1 MAAPQLR
8 LEVSLNL
15 SGFRSEIQKLTNIA
29 QSEFAPKIN
38 VKFNRR
44 TLDTEL
50 NNLQA
55 AIKRRVYRIEIGGN
69 IDALPDKIRDLKKEL
84 ASLESFKID
93 LGIGAV
99 QSLSKKDA
107 SKIKSDLRA
116 EILGTQKKIYVPV
129 SIRPSIAR
137 QDVRDFKN
145 AVQSQLTGLSVK
157 VKADL
162 EAASI
167 SGGAKSRSDIDA
179 DVRRKLQEISEIG
192 AQRMAGGGGGVTE
205 AARRQ
210 QLRRSLA
217 TGGFDIG
224 GLKDIGKQLGV
235 AGVGRFK
242 NVNSLINKIVTD
254 SSIEMVKKY
263 LDPQAVMRSSDR
275 SGLGK
280 VLDIFARGV
289 FNMLGMDPASIRAQ
303 QQSSRQKAFTPAGL
317 LPEYTS
323 RGAREEIMRRL
334 GGADGGRDGK
344 LALSNEAM
352 GQRISAILQEYFKI
366 AEVQVRE
373 SFNPR
378 ELKQSLNVFSYI
390 VQSLRDAET
399 RTKQARVDES
409 VDSLMNTISQSLK
422 IAEATARIRLAQVRE
437 LPQRPSQGMLPG
449 TRIAGLL
456 SPESAGRYRGGGA
469 VETREELFARRER
482 EARMRSALRGLSV
495 SSERGLELPGT
506 TFMGDDFTRG
516 GGRDRVTG
524 SGQPPQRG
532 GAIMRHPGGPQL
544 GPASRLPSD
553 YFDKGSTT
561 DKYREGLRLA
571 AAATDS
577 FRAGQIPFLS
587 GLKSIAG
594 EFGEATKQVLLYG
607 TAYKGLAF
615 ITSLPG
621 QILNAAKSQQQF
633 NNGLQTA
640 TQSTGTFAKELLY
653 VDNVQRAFGLN
664 LQTTRTGFT
673 RLFASMAPTG
683 FDSGSIEKLFT
694 GISAATASLQLTPD
708 KAERVIYAFGQMA
721 SKGQIMSEELKG
733 QLGDVLPGAL
743 SLFADAAGMSVKE
756 FSEAMEKGEFV
767 GDRFRE
773 VFAKVSDELMNR
785 FGTGAQAAARSLQ
798 GLINVVGGDFQ
809 RTLESFAP
817 LANAAAESILKPL
830 GGAFRQLSVA
840 ARLAT
845 GEKGRLGGQ
854 VTQQEEL
861 VRDLGAEASLGG
873 PDAEEA
879 KKQYEG
885 AKQALE
891 ALKIQLENFNELA
904 KDPAVI
910 KQAENIKAFTDE
922 IGKAASFVQNFVSSI
937 GSALSPILAFLG
949 TNLTSVIGTVISLTL
964 AFQGA
969 RLGLLAF
976 VGVMTVIKGA
986 VAAVGLL
993 SLVQQVGSFSAAL
1006 AVNGTLGKTVATIF
1020 TALGV
1025 SAKFAGGQ
1033 IVFASGATMS
1043 FGLAAKALL
1052 ATTGLG
1058 LLILV
1063 IGSVG
1068 AAFAAMG
1075 EDAKRAAEDAK
1086 QAAKDMAEA
1095 ARTGNVFQVEA
1106 GIRQA
1111 QADVPLIKEAQS
1123 IVKRGQLGV
1132 AFETLDRGTL
1142 TEEDQAI
1149 LSAAGLSLPDGVVY
1163 KKDLLKQL
1171 NDLLAVRNS
1180 VLSKGKAQ
1188 LALAEKQRKRTGEG
1202 IPSLGLKSTELPEKD
1217 DAAEQR
1223 GKTLL
1228 NAIEQREEAIADARK
1243 QREESIASIRKNAA
1257 EEFMRMEQALADR
1270 RLNIEREI
1278 IAVKRKSADTLED
1291 IQRQIRIARG
1301 EDSDIVGD
1309 EQKVAD
1315 IYRKERDANLEIT
1328 QRIADEEKEQARNI
1342 AAFQKKVANDIQS
1355 ANEAHTK
1362 RMGEIQ
1368 QGYAKQVA
1376 KIVEEGST
1384 KAGQRLAKAAQM
1396 ASLYMQRG
1404 TQNNLIGGT
1413 TGFVIPERT
1422 NGVYDFGTQG
1432 PRSKEQVRKDP
1443 SFKDLPTSID
1453 NLLRIDDKLDQLKKD
1468 LNMSRKPDIG
1478 QQFTAMLEAEGGYES
1493 VAMTRGQ
1500 AAIIIKK
1507 LETAAIQKNITPDAF
1522 AVALQQVGGFAQSP
1536 DESRRAI
1543 RNMMATPG
1551 AGMAVRSPGL
1561 LRNLAT
1567 RQLSQDQANIQASGV
1582 NPASLKKQIEP
1593 MLAIMSQLQKDNL
1606 LRKNV
1611 SVKETKE
1618 QIQKPL
1624 YGALMDWIKANLN
1637 NTTLQEILKRSIFGA
1652 NAETYGVKGLLP
1664 LAAGFEPKSFGVGLT
1679 PFAQKE
1685 KQEYEQRKRYEATPA
1700 GRAAK
1705 AAEEEY
1711 ARQQREF
1718 RKQLDKKFGRQ
1729 SASDVPEGFDT
1740 SKVATDFGT
1749 IAAASIL
1756 RGVLDVS
1763 RVPDASRSAQIAQA
1777 HNVNVGNRVGYYQP
1791 QSQQTSPAGAPYDMT
1806 AGSPEAARTTESRG
1820 RLQSTVQDTGAVLT
1834 AKELEL
1840 LYARITEDSAKASA
1854 EMTKQIDLIKKQ
1866 AALIRNGINSE
1877 LAAEFV
1883 QLEANYNKEVDR
1895 IEARKLE
1902 VAAKKILIKEAE
1914 KLRDTLKAQTKERI
1928 LQSKILAGE
1937 QAIEK
1942 LKEEIK
1948 LLLIINDEERKLAEL
1963 REQYGDAKAQ
1973 EVFDLTKIKEN
1984 IEATRALVDGFV
1996 SGTASDYKGFL
2007 KAVISGEDAVDALKQ
2022 FQAGLTDKVLTI
2034 FLDFTMA
2041 PVEKFFKESLGKL
2054 FLPKAENIPGLNV
2067 PKETTKD
2074 PVQATNSNT
2083 NATLANTEALNKV
2096 VGALTGT
2103 APVTAPTAPAPAS
2116 PTATAGP
2123 IALPAVPFDPNTATA
2138 PVAAASKELNTALTT
2153 NIPNALKKSADE
2165 TNKAVPTFQ
2174 ESLGKVTAG
2183 IGIAAGSI
2191 MGIAAGIGQIKEGG
2205 TSNVLGGIGSVL
2217 MSLGGAVGGFAG
2229 FLKGANGGIAGGGWK
2244 PFPVTAFANGG
2255 MVNGPTLGLVG
2266 EGKYNEAIVPLP
2278 DGKSIPVQMR
2288 GGGGGGGGL
2297 REAMSGSNGRAGG
2310 SPILN
2315 MSFQSTNINGV
2326 EYVSRD
2332 QLEQAMAA
2340 TRRQA
2345 ASDGANRGMSMT
2357 LDKLQQSPSTRS
2369 RLGIGGR

>member
-1 MAAPQLR
+1 
-8 LEVSLNL
+8 
-15 SGFRSEIQKLTNIA
+15 
-29 QSEFAPKIN
+29 
-38 VKFNRR
+38 
-44 TLDTEL
+44 
-50 NNLQA
+50 
-55 AIKRRVYRIEIGGN
+55 
-69 IDALPDKIRDLKKEL
+69 
-84 ASLESFKID
+84 
-93 LGIGAV
+93 
-99 QSLSKKDA
+99 
-107 SKIKSDLRA
+107 
-116 EILGTQKKIYVPV
+116 
-129 SIRPSIAR
+129 
-137 QDVRDFKN
+137 
-145 AVQSQLTGLSVK
+145 
-157 VKADL
+157 
-162 EAASI
+162 
-167 SGGAKSRSDIDA
+167 
-179 DVRRKLQEISEIG
+179 
-192 AQRMAGGGGGVTE
+192 
-205 AARRQ
+205 
-210 QLRRSLA
+210 
-217 TGGFDIG
+217 
-224 GLKDIGKQLGV
+224 
-235 AGVGRFK
+235 
-242 NVNSLINKIVTD
+242 
-254 SSIEMVKKY
+254 
-263 LDPQAVMRSSDR
+263 
-275 SGLGK
+275 
-280 VLDIFARGV
+280 
-289 FNMLGMDPASIRAQ
+289 
-303 QQSSRQKAFTPAGL
+303 
-317 LPEYTS
+317 
-323 RGAREEIMRRL
+323 
-334 GGADGGRDGK
+334 
-344 LALSNEAM
+344 
-352 GQRISAILQEYFKI
+352 
-366 AEVQVRE
+366 
-373 SFNPR
+373 
-378 ELKQSLNVFSYI
+378 
-390 VQSLRDAET
+390 
-399 RTKQARVDES
+399 
-409 VDSLMNTISQSLK
+409 
-422 IAEATARIRLAQVRE
+422 
-437 LPQRPSQGMLPG
+437 
-449 TRIAGLL
+449 
-456 SPESAGRYRGGGA
+456 
-469 VETREELFARRER
+469 
-482 EARMRSALRGLSV
+482 
-495 SSERGLELPGT
+495 
-506 TFMGDDFTRG
+506 
-516 GGRDRVTG
+516 
-524 SGQPPQRG
+524 
-532 GAIMRHPGGPQL
+532 
-544 GPASRLPSD
+544 
-553 YFDKGSTT
+553 
-561 DKYREGLRLA
+561 
-571 AAATDS
+571 
-577 FRAGQIPFLS
+577 
-587 GLKSIAG
+587 
-594 EFGEATKQVLLYG
+594 VLLYG

-615 ITSLPG
+615 VTSLPG

-743 SLFADAAGMSVKE
+743 SLFADAAGMSVKQ
-756 FSEAMEKGEFV
+756 FSEAMERGEFV
-767 GDRFRE
+767 GSRFRE

-854 VTQQEEL
+854 VTKQEQL
-861 VRDLGAEASLGG
+861 VQDLGAEASLGG
-873 PDAEEA
+873 PNAEKA
-879 KKQYEG
+879 KEQYEG
-885 AKQALE
+885 AKLSLE
-891 ALKIQLENFNELA
+891 ALKVQLENFNELA

-910 KQAENIKAFTDE
+910 RQAENIKAFTDE

-937 GSALSPILAFLG
+937 GSALSPVLTLLG

-986 VAAVGLL
+986 VATVGLL
-993 SLVQQVGSFSAAL
+993 NLVQQVGSFSAAL
-1006 AVNGTLGKTVATIF
+1006 AVNGTLGKTVASMF

-1025 SAKFAGGQ
+1025 SAKFAGGK

-1043 FGLAAKALL
+1043 FGFAVKALL

-1095 ARTGNVFQVEA
+1095 ARTGNVPQVEA

-1111 QADVPLIKEAQS
+1111 QADVPLIKEAQA
-1123 IVKRGQLGV
+1123 IVNKRAGQGDKLGRGILD
-1132 AFETLDRGTL
+1132 AATLSD
-1142 TEEDQAI
+1142 EEQNI
-1149 LSAAGLSLPDGVVY
+1149 LNALGLSLPNGIGY

-1171 NDLLAVRNS
+1171 NDLLAIRNS

-1188 LALAEKQRKRTGEG
+1188 LALAEKQRKRTGQA
-1202 IPSLGLKSTELPEKD
+1202 IPDLGLKGTDPPEEDKQ
-1217 DAAEQR
+1217 AAQR
-1223 GKTLL
+1223 GTSLL
-1228 NAIEQREEAIADARK
+1228 NAIEQREEAIAAARK
-1243 QREESIASIRKNAA
+1243 QREESIANIRKNAA

-1270 RLNIEREI
+1270 RLKIEREI
-1278 IAVKRKSADTLED
+1278 VDVKRKSADTLED

-1315 IYRKERDANLEIT
+1315 ISRRERDANLEIT

-1342 AAFQKKVANDIQS
+1342 AGFQKKVAKDIQS

-1368 QGYAKQVA
+1368 SGYAKQVA
-1376 KIVEEGST
+1376 KIIEEGT
-1384 KAGQRLAKAAQM
+1384 GKAAKRM
-1396 ASLYMQRG
+1396 AYAGELAAKYIERASLLQARASV
-1404 TQNNLIGGT
+1404 
-1413 TGFVIPERT
+1413 VIPD
-1422 NGVYDFGTQG
+1422 G
-1432 PRSKEQVRKDP
+1432 S
-1443 SFKDLPTSID
+1443 SLPTIPRPVASGSELVYP
-1453 NLLRIDDKLDQLKKD
+1453 NLKPNEVPDQFKRIDRRVIELERNLQS
-1468 LNMSRKPDIG
+1468 SRRTPDIG
-1478 QQFTAMLEAEGGYES
+1478 EQLAGMLSAEGGYED

-1507 LETAAIQKNITPDAF
+1507 LEAAAVQRNITPDAF
-1522 AVALQQVGGFAQSP
+1522 ADALHRIGDFAQSP
-1536 DESRRAI
+1536 DASRRTI

-1551 AGMAVRSPGL
+1551 AGMAIRSPGL

-1567 RQLSQDQANIQASGV
+1567 RQLGQDQANIQASGV

-1593 MLAIMSQLQKDNL
+1593 MLAIISQLQKDNL
-1606 LRKNV
+1606 LRKDV
-1611 SVKETKE
+1611 SRDETKE

-1637 NTTLQEILKRSIFGA
+1637 NTQLQDILKRSIFG
-1652 NAETYGVKGLLP
+1652 EGSK
-1664 LAAGFEPKSFGVGLT
+1664 
-1679 PFAQKE
+1679 
-1685 KQEYEQRKRYEATPA
+1685 
-1700 GRAAK
+1700 GRAEK
-1705 AAEEEY
+1705 AAAEEY
-1711 ARQQREF
+1711 ARKFREG
-1718 RKQLDKKFGRQ
+1718 REEMQKRFGPR
-1729 SASDVPEGFDT
+1729 SEVDVPGSFDV

-1763 RVPDASRSAQIAQA
+1763 RVPDASRGAQIAQA
-1777 HNVNVGNRVGYYQP
+1777 HNVNVGDRVGYYQP
-1791 QSQQTSPAGAPYDMT
+1791 QSQKVDT
-1806 AGSPEAARTTESRG
+1806 ASTPEAIRTTESRG
-1820 RLQSTVQDTGAVLT
+1820 RLQSTVQNTAAGLT
-1834 AKELEL
+1834 AASLEL
-1840 LYARITEDSAKASA
+1840 LYAQILGDSAKASA
-1854 EMTKQIDLIKKQ
+1854 EMTRQIGLIKKQ
-1866 AALIRNGINSE
+1866 AALIKSGINSE

-1883 QLEANYNKEVDR
+1883 QLEANYNKQVER
-1895 IEARKLE
+1895 IKARKLE
-1902 VAAKKILIKEAE
+1902 AAVEQLLIKEAG

-1928 LQSKILAGE
+1928 LQSKILDGE
-1937 QAIEK
+1937 KAIEN

-1973 EVFDLTKIKEN
+1973 EVFNLAKIKEN

-1996 SGTASDYKGFL
+1996 SGASSDYKDFL

-2022 FQAGLTDKVLTI
+2022 FQAGLKDKVLTI

-2041 PVEKFFKESLGKL
+2041 PVEKFFKESLGNL
-2054 FLPKAENIPGLNV
+2054 FLPKAENIPGLDV
-2067 PKETTKD
+2067 AKEVTKD

-2083 NATLANTEALNKV
+2083 NATVANTAALEKV
-2096 VGALTGT
+2096 AGVLTGT
-2103 APVTAPTAPAPAS
+2103 SLSPSTSELGSTLSTNVTGTIENV
-2116 PTATAGP
+2116 TEQT
-2123 IALPAVPFDPNTATA
+2123 
-2138 PVAAASKELNTALTT
+2138 
-2153 NIPNALKKSADE
+2153 
-2165 TNKAVPTFQ
+2165 KAEGVKFS
-2174 ESLGKVTAG
+2174 ESLGKTVGA

-2229 FLKGANGGIAGGGWK
+2229 FLKGANGGVAGGGWK
-2244 PFPVTAFANGG
+2244 PFPVRAFANGG

-2278 DGKSIPVQMR
+2278 DGRSIPVQMK
-2288 GGGGGGGGL
+2288 GGGGGL
-2297 REAMSGSNGRAGG
+2297 REAMSGSNGRASG

-2332 QLEQAMAA
+2332 QLEAAMAQ
-2340 TRRQA
+2340 TRKQA
-2345 ASDGANRGMSMT
+2345 SRDGANRGMSMT
-2357 LDKLQQSPSTRS
+2357 LDKLQQSPQTRN
-2369 RLGIGGR
+2369 RLGMR

>member
-8 LEVSLNL
+8 LDVSLNL
-15 SGFRSEIQKLTNIA
+15 TGFRSEIQKLTNIA

-38 VKFNRR
+38 VKFNRQ

-55 AIKRRVYRIEIGGN
+55 AIKRRTYRIEIGGN
-69 IDALPDKIRDLKKEL
+69 IDSLPDKIKALKEQL
-84 ASLESFKID
+84 SSLESFKID

-99 QSLSKKDA
+99 KSLSKKDA
-107 SKIKSDLRA
+107 SKINSELRA
-116 EILGTQKKIYVPV
+116 QVLGEQKKIYVPV
-129 SIRPSIAR
+129 SIKPSVVKK
-137 QDVRDFKN
+137 DVLDFKN
-145 AVQSQLTGLSVK
+145 AVQSKLSGITVK

-167 SGGAKSRSDIDA
+167 SGGAKSRADINA

-205 AARRQ
+205 AARRA
-210 QLRRSLA
+210 QLKRSLE

-224 GLKDIGKQLGV
+224 GLKDIGKQLGISN
-235 AGVGRFK
+235 AGRYK
-242 NVNSLINKIVTD
+242 NANSLINKIVAD
-254 SSIEMVKKY
+254 ASIEMVKKY
-263 LDPQAVMRSSDR
+263 LDPQAVMRNSDR
-275 SGLGK
+275 SGLSK
-280 VLDIFARGV
+280 VLDTFARGV
-289 FNMLGMDPASIRAQ
+289 FNMLGIDPASIRAQ
-303 QQSSRQKAFTPAGL
+303 QQASRQKAFTPAGL

-344 LALSNEAM
+344 LALNNEAM
-352 GQRISAILQEYFKI
+352 GQRIGAILQEYFKV

-390 VQSLRDAET
+390 VQSLQDAET

-422 IAEATARIRLAQVRE
+422 IAEATVRIRLAQVRE

-532 GAIMRHPGGPQL
+532 DAIMRHPGGPQL

-553 YFDKGSTT
+553 YFEKGGTT

-587 GLKSIAG
+587 GLKNIAG

-743 SLFADAAGMSVKE
+743 SLFADAAGMSVKQ
-756 FSEAMEKGEFV
+756 FSEAMERGEFV
-767 GDRFRE
+767 GSRFRE
-773 VFAKVSDELMNR
+773 VFAKVSDELMDR

-845 GEKGRLGGQ
+845 GEKGRMGGQ
-854 VTQQEEL
+854 ITQQEKL
-861 VRDLGAEASLGG
+861 VQDLGAEASLGG
-873 PDAEEA
+873 PDADKA
-879 KKQYEG
+879 KEQYEG

-910 KQAENIKAFTDE
+910 RQAENIKAFTDE
-922 IGKAASFVQNFVSSI
+922 IGKAASFVQNFVSSV
-937 GSALSPILAFLG
+937 GNVLSPVLTFLG
-949 TNLTSVIGTVISLTL
+949 TNLTSAIGTVISLTL

-1006 AVNGTLGKTVATIF
+1006 AVNGTLGKTVATMF

-1025 SAKFAGGQ
+1025 SAKFVGGQ

-1095 ARTGNVFQVEA
+1095 ARTGNVPQVEA

-1180 VLSKGKAQ
+1180 VLSKGNAQ

-1202 IPSLGLKSTELPEKD
+1202 IPSLGLKSTEPPEKD

-1228 NAIEQREEAIADARK
+1228 NVIEQREEAIADARK

-1257 EEFMRMEQALADR
+1257 EEFMRMEQSLADR

-1278 IAVKRKSADTLED
+1278 IAVKQKSADTLKD

-1368 QGYAKQVA
+1368 RSYAKQVA
-1376 KIVEEGST
+1376 KIIEDGTS
-1384 KAGQRLAKAAQM
+1384 KAAKRM
-1396 ASLYMQRG
+1396 AYAGELAAKYIERASLLQARASV
-1404 TQNNLIGGT
+1404 
-1413 TGFVIPERT
+1413 VIPD
-1422 NGVYDFGTQG
+1422 G
-1432 PRSKEQVRKDP
+1432 S
-1443 SFKDLPTSID
+1443 SLPTIPRPVASGSELVYP
-1453 NLLRIDDKLDQLKKD
+1453 NLTPDEVPDQFKRIDRRVIELERNLRS
-1468 LNMSRKPDIG
+1468 SRQTPDIG
-1478 QQFTAMLEAEGGYES
+1478 EQLAGMLSAEGG
-1493 VAMTRGQ
+1493 
-1500 AAIIIKK
+1500 
-1507 LETAAIQKNITPDAF
+1507 F
-1522 AVALQQVGGFAQSP
+1522 
-1536 DESRRAI
+1536 
-1543 RNMMATPG
+1543 
-1551 AGMAVRSPGL
+1551 
-1561 LRNLAT
+1561 
-1567 RQLSQDQANIQASGV
+1567 
-1582 NPASLKKQIEP
+1582 
-1593 MLAIMSQLQKDNL
+1593 
-1606 LRKNV
+1606 
-1611 SVKETKE
+1611 
-1618 QIQKPL
+1618 
-1624 YGALMDWIKANLN
+1624 
-1637 NTTLQEILKRSIFGA
+1637 
-1652 NAETYGVKGLLP
+1652 
-1664 LAAGFEPKSFGVGLT
+1664 
-1679 PFAQKE
+1679 
-1685 KQEYEQRKRYEATPA
+1685 
-1700 GRAAK
+1700 
-1705 AAEEEY
+1705 
-1711 ARQQREF
+1711 
-1718 RKQLDKKFGRQ
+1718 
-1729 SASDVPEGFDT
+1729 DV

-1777 HNVNVGNRVGYYQP
+1777 HNVNVGDQAGYYQP
-1791 QSQQTSPAGAPYDMT
+1791 QSQQTSPAGAPYGAT
-1806 AGSPEAARTTESRG
+1806 LGTPEAARTTESRE
-1820 RLQSTVQDTGAVLT
+1820 RLQSTVQDTEAVLR
-1834 AKELEL
+1834 AKNLEL
-1840 LYARITEDSAKASA
+1840 LYAQITQDSAKASA
-1854 EMTKQIDLIKKQ
+1854 EMTKQIDLIKEQ

-1877 LAAEFV
+1877 LAAEFI

-1895 IEARKLE
+1895 IKARKLA
-1902 VAAKKILIKEAE
+1902 VAIEELLIKEAE
-1914 KLRDTLKAQTKERI
+1914 KLRDTLKVQTKERI

-1937 QAIEK
+1937 QTIEK

-1948 LLLIINDEERKLAEL
+1948 LLLIINNEERKLAEL

-1996 SGTASDYKGFL
+1996 SGIASDYKGFL

-2022 FQAGLTDKVLTI
+2022 FQEGLKDRVLTI
-2034 FLDFTMA
+2034 FLDFAMA
-2041 PVEKFFKESLGKL
+2041 PVEKFMKEAMEGL
-2054 FLPKAENIPGLNV
+2054 FLPKIKKEAGEP

-2074 PVQATNSNT
+2074 PVEATNSNT
-2083 NATLANTEALNKV
+2083 NATNTNTTEIKNLTAAIQGMGAETNATPSVQGPTAGNAFYDGSALPSVASGFDAASVFGGGGN
-2096 VGALTGT
+2096 LTGGIFDT
-2103 APVTAPTAPAPAS
+2103 
-2116 PTATAGP
+2116 
-2123 IALPAVPFDPNTATA
+2123 IAQQMGGAMESFDSFSSHMGNFVSDS
-2138 PVAAASKELNTALTT
+2138 VA
-2153 NIPNALKKSADE
+2153 SAD
-2165 TNKAVPTFQ
+2165 AVGSWGDSFNTQLSDSLTKVTDTSDEQGFNFQ
-2174 ESLGKVTAG
+2174 ESLGKAVGA

-2191 MGIAAGIGQIKEGG
+2191 MGIAAGISQIKEGG
-2205 TSNVLGGIGSVL
+2205 TANVLGGIGSIL
-2217 MSLGGAVGGFAG
+2217 TSIGGGMMGFMG
-2229 FLKGANGGIAGGGWK
+2229 MFGANGGVAGGGWK

-2278 DGKSIPVQMR
+2278 DGRSIPVQMT
-2288 GGGGGGGGL
+2288 GAG
-2297 REAMSGSNGRAGG
+2297 SGSLRDAMGQAPGQ
-2310 SPILN
+2310 SSAPILN
-2315 MSFQSTNINGV
+2315 MSFESTNINGV

-2332 QLEQAMAA
+2332 QLEQAMAQ

-2345 ASDGANRGMSMT
+2345 SRDGAQRGMTMT

-2369 RLGIGGR
+2369 RIGMR